1 MPFTSIALVGF
12 APRSPMA
19 QALSRALSRRV
30 LVEADPRRAQV
41 QLHALVDARERSV
54 VATTAAA
61 QVREQQLRVRLRWRV
76 LAADGRELSAPAEL
90 ALARDMSY
98 SEAAALA
105 KAYEAESLYLDM
117 QNDIVDQVMRRL
129 SRLAP

>member
-76 LAADGRELSAPAEL
+76 LAADGR
-90 ALARDMSY
+90 
-98 SEAAALA
+98 
-105 KAYEAESLYLDM
+105 
-117 QNDIVDQVMRRL
+117 
-129 SRLAP
+129 